1 MISSI
6 NPEPTAFLDLLLET
20 SPKLTGGLLLFL
32 AGMLWRISNKDVDT
46 AFTQRLLCCYLVTKS
61 GLTKKMGSAHLMK
74 TFCAL
79 SKSMAHFTWTSVG
92 PGIYPNNLEENHV
105 VKGLRIVF
113 LPSLW
118 NIKWIKEDKWKPSFY
133 WSERGMEQITTLLNE
148 HQIVFKSPIFVC
160 LLNFLIIFE
169 SNCFWSLFWKF
180 TSE

>member
-1 MISSI
+1 MIPSI
-6 NPEPTAFLDLLLET
+6 NPEPTAFLDLLLEI
-20 SPKLTGGLLLFL
+20 SPKLTGGLMLFL
-32 AGMLWRISNKDVDT
+32 AGMLWRNSNKDADT
-46 AFTQRLLCCYLVTKS
+46 AFTQGLLCCTLVTKS
-61 GLTKKMGSAHLMK
+61 GLTKKTCSARLMK

-133 WSERGMEQITTLLNE
+133 WSECGVEQHYSMSIKLYLK
-148 HQIVFKSPIFVC
+148 VPFFVC
-160 LLNFLIIFE
+160 LLYFQIIFE
-169 SNCFWSLFWKF
+169 SNCFWSLLWKF
-180 TSE
+180 ASE